1 MVTRTGPIVVTRTGK
16 VHKGERSSRA
26 FFRFDLDLDRHETSA
41 SASSIFRSPIQ
52 AAPGES
58 ITGYWKH
65 NRREDGGP
73 GPPED
78 LCKHPTARDGADYD
92 KNRYSLRGRRGLPP
106 LDAVLVCGHSDLR
119 CRCHSDGRWCH
130 SDESM

>member
-58 ITGYWKH
+58 ITGDTIAGRMEVQGHPKIYVSTLP
-65 NRREDGGP
+65 RET
-73 GPPED
+73 EQ
-78 LCKHPTARDGADYD
+78 PTIRT
-92 KNRYSLRGRRGLPP
+92 
-106 LDAVLVCGHSDLR
+106 DAI
-119 CRCHSDGRWCH
+119 
-130 SDESM
+130 